1 MSMLLSMLQ
10 AAGGNA
16 KQIAKDRADQ
26 VAKHKVTMEARSK
39 RLWGALFAGFGG
51 RASTN
56 QIAGKMGRAAASIL
70 KAMYGLEEK
79 GWVKRAGFVEKVGPG
94 KAQIIW
100 EWLL

>member
-1 MSMLLSMLQ
+1 MLLTMLQ

-16 KQIAKDRADQ
+16 KQLAKDHAERA
-26 VAKHKVTMEARSK
+26 AKHKVSMEARSK
-39 RLWGALFAGFGG
+39 RVWGAAFAEFGG

-56 QIAGKMGRAAASIL
+56 QLAGIKGRSACSIL
-70 KAMYGLEEK
+70 KAMHGLEKK
-79 GWVKRAGFVEKVGPG
+79 GWVTRAGVVLKSGPG

>member
-1 MSMLLSMLQ
+1 MLLTMLQ

-16 KQIAKDRADQ
+16 KQLAKDHAVR
-26 VAKHKVTMEARSK
+26 VEKHKVAMEARSK
-39 RLWGALFAGFGG
+39 RLWGKTFAEFGG

-56 QIAGKMGRAAASIL
+56 QIAGHKGRAAASII
-70 KAMYGLEEK
+70 KAMHGLEEK
-79 GWVKRAGFVEKVGPG
+79 GWVKRAGFVEKTGPG

>member
-16 KQIAKDRADQ
+16 KQLAKDHAERA
-26 VAKHKVTMEARSK
+26 AKHKVSMEARSK
-39 RLWGALFAGFGG
+39 RLWGNTFAEFGG

-56 QIAGKMGRAAASIL
+56 QLAGVKGRAAASIL
-70 KAMYGLEEK
+70 KAMHGLEAK
-79 GWVKRAGFVEKVGPG
+79 GWVKRAGFVEKIGPG